1 MPHCSQ
7 FLNNASLFFRI
18 VNVSLILID
27 IKSKIIDKN
36 LLNLI
41 ILFYLSIILFYFTQ
55 LVTQF
60 RIYFTKQVSEV
71 NLLLKL

>member
-7 FLNNASLFFRI
+7 FINNAFLFFRI
-18 VNVSLILID
+18 VNVSLILIE

>member
-7 FLNNASLFFRI
+7 FLNNALLFFQI
-18 VNVSLILID
+18 VNVSLILIE

-41 ILFYLSIILFYFTQ
+41 ILFYFTQ

-60 RIYFTKQVSEV
+60 RIFFTKQVSEV